1 MNGFGK
7 LVLVFLMVIVLF
19 LPLVISGPS
28 GRPIMTPNEWM
39 PAMVG
44 DVGWVDADVDSLR
57 ETEVAA
63 EPASPGEIFR
73 WQDESGQWRY
83 SNQQRGPIVT
93 PATDQPAELE
103 NVIEATVT
111 EGDNSS
117 NIRSSDGLST
127 DSSLFFNTFS
137 NRNYHET

>member
-28 GRPIMTPNEWM
+28 GRPIMTPKEWM

-44 DVGWVDADVDSLR
+44 DVVWVDADVDSLR

-93 PATDQPAELE
+93 PATD
-103 NVIEATVT
+103 
-111 EGDNSS
+111 
-117 NIRSSDGLST
+117 
-127 DSSLFFNTFS
+127 
-137 NRNYHET
+137 